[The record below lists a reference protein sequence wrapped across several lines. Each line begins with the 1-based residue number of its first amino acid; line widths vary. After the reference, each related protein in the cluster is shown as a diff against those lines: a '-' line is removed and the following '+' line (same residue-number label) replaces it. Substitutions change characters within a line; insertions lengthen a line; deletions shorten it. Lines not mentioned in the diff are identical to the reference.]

1 MNIAQLSV
9 AITAFEA
16 IASNDIPR
24 LYINV
29 VLAAMI
35 IVSFLIAI
43 PLHECG
49 HALMAMWLGD
59 RTPRE
64 EGRLSMNPRV
74 QVDPV
79 GLLMCVLLAF
89 QPYLA
94 IGFGWG
100 KPVKPDPWKLR
111 VGANT
116 GLLMVAWAGILF
128 SLIIGLLSALVVHFL
143 PAQLYANAYIVRIP
157 QFFEV
162 FASVNICLTLFN
174 LIPLYPLDGYQIL
187 YTLLPSKQ
195 AVQFARS
202 ALYGPLIILALFF
215 LLPFLAQLSPGL
227 SDFFLFRLSYYIWIG
242 SINLSSLVVGP
253 TIDVLSL
260 YLFNQQ
266 LGF

>member
-1 MNIAQLSV
+1 MTIANVSV
-9 AITAFEA
+9 ALAA
-16 IASNDIPR
+16 IAANADVPR

-49 HALMAMWLGD
+49 HTLMALWLGD
-59 RTPRE
+59 HTPRD

-111 VGANT
+111 VGANA

-128 SLIIGLLSALVVHFL
+128 SLIIGLLSSLVVHFL
-143 PAQLYANAYIVRIP
+143 PPELYANAYIVRIP

-195 AVQFARS
+195 AVQFAKS
-202 ALYGPLIILALFF
+202 AVYGPLIILALFF
-215 LLPFLAQLSPGL
+215 LLPFLGQLSPGL
-227 SDFFLFRLSYYIWIG
+227 SSFPLFRLSYYIWQG
-242 SINLSSLVVGP
+242 SIYISALLTNLGVQV
-253 TIDVLSL
+253 TQAL
-260 YLFNQQ
+260 YLF
-266 LGF
+266 